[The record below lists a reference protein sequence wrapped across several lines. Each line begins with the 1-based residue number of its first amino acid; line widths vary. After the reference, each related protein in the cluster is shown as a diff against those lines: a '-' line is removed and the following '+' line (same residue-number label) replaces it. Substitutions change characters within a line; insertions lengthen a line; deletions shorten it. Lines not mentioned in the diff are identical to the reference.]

1 MMTTYM
7 MKLPD
12 VGEGIAEA
20 ELVEWRVSIGDSVKV
35 DDPLADVMTDKVSVE
50 ISSPVSGVISFL
62 AGVPGDVLAVGS
74 DFVGVELYPADST
87 RSMAKVEIVES
98 DLLDESAPND
108 LVVAQ
113 GSSSHLTAAIE
124 KQVETSQIKSA
135 KDVTRRQDG
144 RFGLDDPMQNEMNQ
158 LEITEKIRIIG
169 LRRKIAE
176 KMMISASR
184 IPHFSYVEEVDVT
197 AIEEVR
203 AILNAKAIKRGKLTL
218 LPFLMRAIEIA
229 VKDYPQLNATLDEN
243 AEILTTYAA
252 MHIGVATQTPNGLMV
267 PVVRNVSNL
276 DLWQIAG
283 EVSRVAELARKGTAT
298 RDDLSGSTITI
309 SSLGVLGGLATT
321 PIINYPEVSI
331 IGVNKMQ
338 TRAVWNGQAFVPR
351 NMMNLSSSFDHRVVD
366 GSVAASFIQRIKALV
381 EQPKLLVDER
391 SIS

>member
-35 DDPLADVMTDKVSVE
+35 DDPLADIMTNKVSVE

-74 DFVGVELYPADST
+74 DFVGIELYSADST
-87 RSMAKVEIVES
+87 FSTAKVEIVES
-98 DLLDESAPND
+98 DLLSESAPND
-108 LVVAQ
+108 LVIAQ
-113 GSSSHLTAAIE
+113 GNSSYLTAAIE
-124 KQVETSQIKSA
+124 KQVESSEIKTT
-135 KDVTRRQDG
+135 KDVTIRQDG
-144 RFGLDDPMQNEMNQ
+144 RFGVDDPMQNEMNQ

-229 VKDYPQLNATLDEN
+229 VKEYPHLNATLDEN

-252 MHIGVATQTPNGLMV
+252 VHIGVATQTPNGLMV

-298 RDDLSGSTITI
+298 RDDLSGSTITVT
-309 SSLGVLGGLATT
+309 SLGVLGGLATT

-381 EQPKLLVDER
+381 EQPKLIVDER

>member
-1 MMTTYM
+1 MSIYM
-7 MKLPD
+7 MRLPD

-74 DFVGVELYPADST
+74 DFVGIELYSADST
-87 RSMAKVEIVES
+87 FSTAKVEIVES
-98 DLLDESAPND
+98 DLLSESAPND
-108 LVVAQ
+108 LAIAQ
-113 GSSSHLTAAIE
+113 GNSSYLNAAIE
-124 KQVETSQIKSA
+124 EQVESSEIKTT
-135 KDVTRRQDG
+135 KDVTIRQDG
-144 RFGLDDPMQNEMNQ
+144 RLGVDHPMQNVMNQ

-169 LRRKIAE
+169 MRRKIAE

-229 VKDYPQLNATLDEN
+229 VKDYPQLNATLDEK

-252 MHIGVATQTPNGLMV
+252 VHIGVATQTPNGLMV
-267 PVVRNVSNL
+267 PVVQNVSDL

-298 RDDLSGSTITI
+298 RDDLSGSTITV